1 MGKIMT
7 SLTTGLIVGAAVGL
21 MVAPNLDRKTQRA
34 IKKVGKTVLDFAEDS
49 VHWID

>member
-21 MVAPNLDRKTQRA
+21 MIAPNLDRKTQKA
-34 IKKVGKTVLDFAEDS
+34 IKKAGRNMLDFAEDS